1 MANHICFRIFIPQT
15 EDERRTTFV
24 ASCIESAANAL
35 GVPAS
40 QMHRRMQRVG
50 LIEGYIWRCYDT
62 LHTQSR
68 EYVTADVLEALEV
81 WEQKKGATEQ

>member
-1 MANHICFRIFIPQT
+1 MNFIPQT
-15 EDERRTTFV
+15 EEERRTIFV
-24 ASCIESAANAL
+24 ASCIESVANAL

-50 LIEGYIWRCYDT
+50 LIEDYIWRCYDT

>member
-1 MANHICFRIFIPQT
+1 MNFTPQT
-15 EDERRTTFV
+15 EDELRTIFV

-40 QMHRRMQRVG
+40 EMHRRMLRVG

-68 EYVTADVLEALEV
+68 ECVTSDVLEALAI
-81 WEQKKGATEQ
+81 WERKKGVTG

>member
-1 MANHICFRIFIPQT
+1 MNFIPQT
-15 EDERRTTFV
+15 EDERRTIFV

>member
-1 MANHICFRIFIPQT
+1 MNFIPQT
-15 EDERRTTFV
+15 EEERRIIFV
-24 ASCIESAANAL
+24 ASCIESVANAL

>member
-1 MANHICFRIFIPQT
+1 MNFIPQT
-15 EDERRTTFV
+15 EDERRTIFV

-35 GVPAS
+35 DVPAS